1 MTLVRGAVA
10 WAALD
15 PTRGREQ
22 SGHRPVLV
30 IASRQYLDVVTHL
43 AVILPVTTTDRHWP
57 NHVLLRGSHGLDR
70 PSWAMTEQPRTLA
83 RERLGRVAGVVDD
96 ATLRDVDLW
105 LRDFL
110 AL

>member
-1 MTLVRGAVA
+1 MPPGLA
-10 WAALD
+10 W
-15 PTRGREQ
+15 R
-22 SGHRPVLV
+22 
-30 IASRQYLDVVTHL
+30 RQYLDVVTHL
-43 AVILPVTTTDRHWP
+43 VVIAPVTTTDRHWP
-57 NHVLLRGSHGLDR
+57 NHVPLRGSHGLDR

-83 RERLGRVAGVVDD
+83 RERVGRVAGVVDD